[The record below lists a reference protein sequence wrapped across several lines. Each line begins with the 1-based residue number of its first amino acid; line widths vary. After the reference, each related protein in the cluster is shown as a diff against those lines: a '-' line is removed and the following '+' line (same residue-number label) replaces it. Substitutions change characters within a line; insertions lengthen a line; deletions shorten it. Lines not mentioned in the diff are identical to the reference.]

1 MNSIDILRNDL
12 ISQFLAISDKK
23 LLSTLQNT
31 LKSSEAKNRNAKL
44 SKEQVFMLQM
54 SDADIAMG
62 NVVLQSKLDKADLKW
77 LKEL

>member
-12 ISQFLAISDKK
+12 ISQILAISDKK
-23 LLSTLQNT
+23 LLSTLENT
-31 LKSSEAKNRNAKL
+31 LKSSEAKNSNAKL

-62 NVVLQSKLDKADLKW
+62 NVVLQSKLDKADLK
-77 LKEL
+77 

>member
-12 ISQFLAISDKK
+12 ITQILAISDKK
-23 LLSTLQNT
+23 LLSTLENT
-31 LKSSEAKNRNAKL
+31 LKSSEAKNSNAKL

-62 NVVLQSKLDKADLKW
+62 NVVLQSKLDKADLK
-77 LKEL
+77 